1 MDSKKICKK
10 IIKIGG
16 ELVRTRG
23 SHRQYRLPNGN
34 LVTVP
39 YPKKIFQWE
48 HWEVSK
54 DKQGLYS
61 NPLLIFLSFKII
73 EVSDS

>member
-1 MDSKKICKK
+1 MDAKRICK
-10 IIKIGG
+10 IIVKIGG

-39 YPKKIFQWE
+39 YPKKDIPVGTLRSIERQAGIIF
-48 HWEVSK
+48 
-54 DKQGLYS
+54 
-61 NPLLIFLSFKII
+61 
-73 EVSDS
+73 

>member
-1 MDSKKICKK
+1 MDAKRICK
-10 IIKIGG
+10 IIVKIGG

-39 YPKKIFQWE
+39 YPKKR
-48 HWEVSK
+48 
-54 DKQGLYS
+54 YS
-61 NPLLIFLSFKII
+61 SGNI
-73 EVSDS
+73 EKY

>member
-39 YPKKIFQWE
+39 YPKKDIPVGPLRSIERQAGIIF
-48 HWEVSK
+48 
-54 DKQGLYS
+54 
-61 NPLLIFLSFKII
+61 
-73 EVSDS
+73 

>member
-1 MDSKKICKK
+1 MNAKNVCK
-10 IIKIGG
+10 IIEKIGG

-39 YPKKIFQWE
+39 YPKKDIP
-48 HWEVSK
+48 S
-54 DKQGLYS
+54 GTLRS
-61 NPLLIFLSFKII
+61 I
-73 EVSDS
+73 ERQSGIKF

>member
-1 MDSKKICKK
+1 MNAKDICR
-10 IIKIGG
+10 IIEKIGG

-39 YPKKIFQWE
+39 YPKKDI
-48 HWEVSK
+48 
-54 DKQGLYS
+54 
-61 NPLLIFLSFKII
+61 PLGTLRSI
-73 EVSDS
+73 ERQSGIKF

>member
-23 SHRQYRLPNGN
+23 SHRQYRLPYEN

-39 YPKKIFQWE
+39 YPKKDIPVGTLRSIERQAGIIF
-48 HWEVSK
+48 
-54 DKQGLYS
+54 
-61 NPLLIFLSFKII
+61 
-73 EVSDS
+73 